1 MGYFVAITESDAF
14 IPVEKLETAYQKMCA
29 LNTTH
34 DDQKHGG
41 RWTGGQCI
49 QKWFSWMD
57 ANYPETCKD
66 AKDIFEQMGFS
77 TEYDAGGN
85 LKITGYDNKTGQEQL
100 FLDAIKDDLVG
111 SMCWQG
117 ENGEKWKQLFGLI

>member
-14 IPVEKLETAYQKMCA
+14 IPAEKLEIAYQKMCK

-34 DDQKHGG
+34 HDQKRGG
-41 RWTGGQCI
+41 RWNGGECI
-49 QKWFSWMD
+49 EKWFSWMD

-66 AKDIFEQMGFS
+66 AKAIFENMGFS
-77 TEYDAGGN
+77 TEYDASGN

-100 FLDAIKDDLVG
+100 FLDAIKDDVVG
-111 SMCWQG
+111 SISWRG

>member
-1 MGYFVAITESDAF
+1 MGYFVAITDSDAF
-14 IPVEKLETAYQKMCA
+14 IPAEKLETAYQKMCA

-34 DDQKHGG
+34 DDQKRGG
-41 RWTGGQCI
+41 RWNGGECI

-66 AKDIFEQMGFS
+66 AKDIFEQMGVS

-111 SMCWQG
+111 SISWQG